1 MANIRDALY
10 KCMSNEIVETT
21 AKNSQT
27 ILLFTVGANEAF
39 SLSNYITLKSNT
51 SILGYIKIELSA
63 GVKDA
68 ATTQKPYYKLE
79 QCALYNNIT
88 SVEFVRHPNGND
100 KFDYYM
106 IVKYSTNVIPTIIIK
121 KDLTNG
127 DYVELLSSA
136 KDFTGNS
143 STISLV
149 SVEPDTEITDN
160 GRYFSSDDG
169 EIKIIKATPRN
180 TNLQTGVEKF
190 DVISGKNIVFY
201 GTSCKLIG
209 RKTAYESTVDESA
222 AFFLATPTKFT
233 YNGTRIDIVGK
244 GMLSEQAY
252 SIDMTSA
259 TDFYISSVRFSIQS
273 NSTEISSGNISLNTG
288 NGALLLAENG
298 DFTYYHRYGN
308 LNNIESFKITTDT
321 ISFYKSNF
329 TFNGPDNAT
338 TFTTFNFSN
347 VVRFNNKDKVVVG
360 DAIATN
366 SVVYLPRV
374 SDLKLARIRDIY
386 YSKGSTNITTL
397 GTITSGTWNGSVIDS
412 KYLPSNTTYAT
423 NNQTFENKKFKIG
436 NSEYT
441 PGTIISKN
449 VVTELRSA
457 SNASDT
463 VVPTEKAIAARLNNI
478 LGDQVL
484 LSYSNGTLTFTI
496 KNQNETF

>member
-1 MANIRDALY
+1 MANNIRDALY

-51 SILGYIKIELSA
+51 SVLGYIKIELSA

-68 ATTQKPYYKLE
+68 ANTQKPYYKLE
-79 QCALYNNIT
+79 QCALYNNVT

-127 DYVELLSSA
+127 DYIELLSSA
-136 KDFTGNS
+136 KDFTRNS

-201 GTSCKLIG
+201 GANCKLIG
-209 RKTAYESTVDESA
+209 RTTEYQSTVDEST
-222 AFFLATPTKFT
+222 AFFIATPSKLT
-233 YNGTRIDIVGK
+233 YSGTNINITGTGTIK
-244 GMLSEQAY
+244 EQAN
-252 SIDMTSA
+252 SFQMTA
-259 TDFYISSVRFSIQS
+259 TAEYYLNTPTFVVYGSNVANISSKKITLQTGV
-273 NSTEISSGNISLNTG
+273 SS
-288 NGALLLAENG
+288 LLLAENG
-298 DFTYYHRYGN
+298 DLTYNRSGDC
-308 LNNIESFKITTDT
+308 FKITADT
-321 ISFYKSNF
+321 IWFNRSNYV
-329 TFNGPDNAT
+329 FNNVGGT
-338 TFTTFNFSN
+338 GTTTFNFSN
-347 VVRFNNKDKVVVG
+347 VVKFNNKDKVVVG

-366 SVVYLPRV
+366 NAVYLPSV
-374 SDLKLARIRDIY
+374 SDLKLARIKDIY

-397 GTITSGTWNGSVIDS
+397 GTVTTGTWNGSVIDS
-412 KYLPSNTTYAT
+412 KYLPSSTTYET
-423 NNQTFENKKFKIG
+423 NTQTFENKKFKIG
-436 NSEYT
+436 TFEYA

-449 VVTELRSA
+449 SVNELHPTST
-457 SNASDT
+457 ASDID
-463 VVPTEKAIAARLNNI
+463 VPTEKAIATRLNDI

-484 LSYSNGTLTFTI
+484 LSYANGTLTFTI
-496 KNQNETF
+496 KNQNGTF

>member
-21 AKNSQT
+21 AKNSQS

-106 IVKYSTNVIPTIIIK
+106 IVRYSTNVIPTIIIK

-136 KDFTGNS
+136 KDFTKNS
-143 STISLV
+143 SSISLV

-201 GTSCKLIG
+201 GTNCKLIG
-209 RKTAYESTVDESA
+209 RTSEYQSTVDEST
-222 AFFLATPTKFT
+222 AFFIATPSKFT
-233 YNGTRIDIVGK
+233 YSGANININGTGTIK
-244 GMLSEQAY
+244 EQAN
-252 SIDMTSA
+252 SFQMTA
-259 TDFYISSVRFSIQS
+259 TAEYYLNTPTFVVYGSNVADISSKKITLQ
-273 NSTEISSGNISLNTG
+273 TGASS
-288 NGALLLAENG
+288 LLLAENG
-298 DFTYYHRYGN
+298 DLTYNRSG
-308 LNNIESFKITTDT
+308 ECFKITADT
-321 ISFYKSNF
+321 ILFNRSNYVF
-329 TFNGPDNAT
+329 SGGAST
-338 TFTTFNFSN
+338 TTFNFSN
-347 VVRFNNKDKVVVG
+347 VVKFNNSDKVVIG

-366 SVVYLPRV
+366 SSAYTP
-374 SDLKLARIRDIY
+374 SAADLKLARIRDIY

-397 GTITSGTWNGSVIDS
+397 GTITTGTWNGSVIDS
-412 KYLPSNTTYAT
+412 KYLPINTTYST
-423 NNQTFENKKFKIG
+423 NTQTFENKKFKIG
-436 NSEYT
+436 NSEYA

-449 VVTELRSA
+449 VVTELHSTSTA
-457 SNASDT
+457 TDSD
-463 VVPTEKAIAARLNNI
+463 VPTEKAIATRLNNI

>member
-1 MANIRDALY
+1 MANNIRDALY

-21 AKNSQT
+21 AKNNQT
-27 ILLFTVGANEAF
+27 ILLFTVGANEPF

-51 SILGYIKIELSA
+51 SVLGYIKIELSA

-68 ATTQKPYYKLE
+68 ANIQKPYYKLE

-106 IVKYSTNVIPTIIIK
+106 IVRYSTSVIPTIIIK

-136 KDFTGNS
+136 KDFTRNS

-149 SVEPDTEITDN
+149 TVEPDTEITDN

-180 TNLQTGVEKF
+180 TNLPTGVEKF

-209 RKTAYESTVDESA
+209 RKTAYESTVDEST

-233 YNGTRIDIVGK
+233 YSGTRIDIVGT

-252 SIDMTSA
+252 RIDMTSA
-259 TDFYISSVRFSIQS
+259 TDFYISSVGFSIQS
-273 NSTEISSGNISLNTG
+273 TSTGISSRNISLNTG

-329 TFNGPDNAT
+329 TFNGPDNVTA
-338 TFTTFNFSN
+338 FNFSN
-347 VVRFNNKDKVVVG
+347 VVKFNNKDKVVVG

-366 SVVYLPRV
+366 NAVYLPSV

-397 GTITSGTWNGSVIDS
+397 GIITTGTWNGSVIDS
-412 KYLPSNTTYAT
+412 KYLPSSTTYET
-423 NNQTFENKKFKIG
+423 NTQTFENKKFKIN
-436 NSEYT
+436 NSEYA

-449 VVTELRSA
+449 SVNELHST
-457 SNASDT
+457 STASDSD
-463 VVPTEKAIAARLNNI
+463 VPTEKAIATRLNNI

-496 KNQNETF
+496 KNQNDTF

>member
-1 MANIRDALY
+1 MGNIRDALY

-39 SLSNYITLKSNT
+39 SLSNYITLKSST

-63 GVKDA
+63 GVKDT

-88 SVEFVRHPNGND
+88 SVEFVRHTNGND

-106 IVKYSTNVIPTIIIK
+106 IVRYSANVIPTIIIK

-136 KDFTGNS
+136 KDFTRNS

-180 TNLQTGVEKF
+180 TNLPTGVEKF

-201 GTSCKLIG
+201 GANCKLIG
-209 RKTAYESTVDESA
+209 RMTEYASTVDETS
-222 AFFLATPTKFT
+222 AFFLATPNKLT
-233 YNGTRIDIVGK
+233 YNGNNLSFNCTNRISLYTTYMLELTSQDCDLIANRRLDIQG
-244 GMLSEQAY
+244 G
-252 SIDMTSA
+252 
-259 TDFYISSVRFSIQS
+259 SSVSIYS
-273 NSTEISSGNISLNTG
+273 PTISLYHNIWS
-288 NGALLLAENG
+288 LDIKENG
-298 DFTYYHRYGN
+298 DLTYNRN
-308 LNNIESFKITTDT
+308 SSNNVKITADT
-321 ISFYKSNF
+321 VTLTKQNF
-329 TFNGPDNAT
+329 IFTGPENT
-338 TFTTFNFSN
+338 TTFNFSN
-347 VVRFNNKDKVVVG
+347 VVKFNNKDKVVVG

-366 SVVYLPRV
+366 NAVYLPTV

-397 GTITSGTWNGSVIDS
+397 GTITTGTWKGSVIDK
-412 KYLPSNTTYAT
+412 KYLPSSTTYDT
-423 NNQTFENKKFKIG
+423 NTQTFENKKFKI
-436 NSEYT
+436 NDSVYA

-449 VVTELRSA
+449 SVTELHST
-457 SNASDT
+457 SDASDT
-463 VVPTEKAIAARLNNI
+463 NVPTEKAIATRLNSI

-496 KNQNETF
+496 KNQNDTF

>member
-1 MANIRDALY
+1 MGNIRDALY
-10 KCMSNEIVETT
+10 KCMSNEIVEAT

-51 SILGYIKIELSA
+51 GVLGYIKIELSA
-63 GVKDA
+63 GVKD

-106 IVKYSTNVIPTIIIK
+106 IVRYSTNVIPTVIIK

-136 KDFTGNS
+136 KDFTRNS

-169 EIKIIKATPRN
+169 EIKIVKATPRN

-201 GTSCKLIG
+201 GTNCKLIG
-209 RKTAYESTVDESA
+209 RTTEYASYASTVDETS
-222 AFFLATPTKFT
+222 AFFLATPTNFT
-233 YNGTRIDIVGK
+233 YSGTNI
-244 GMLSEQAY
+244 
-252 SIDMTSA
+252 
-259 TDFYISSVRFSIQS
+259 
-273 NSTEISSGNISLNTG
+273 NISGTAAIIEKATAFQMTATAEYKLDTPAFFVTG
-288 NGALLLAENG
+288 ANVASITSKKINLQTDAGSGSLLLAENG
-298 DFTYYHRYGN
+298 DLTYNRNDRSGDC
-308 LNNIESFKITTDT
+308 FKITSDT
-321 ISFYKSNF
+321 I
-329 TFNGPDNAT
+329 TFNRSKFVFSGPANA
-338 TFTTFNFSN
+338 TTFNFSN
-347 VVRFNNKDKVVVG
+347 VVTFNNKDKVVVG

-366 SVVYLPRV
+366 SAVYQPTKD
-374 SDLKLARIRDIY
+374 DLKLARIRDIY

-397 GTITSGTWNGSVIDS
+397 GTITTGTWKGSVIDK
-412 KYLPSNTTYAT
+412 KYLPSSTTYDT
-423 NNQTFENKKFKIG
+423 NTQTFENKKFKI
-436 NSEYT
+436 NDSVYV

-449 VVTELRSA
+449 SVTELHST
-457 SNASDT
+457 SDASDT
-463 VVPTEKAIAARLNNI
+463 NVPTEKAIATRLNNI

-496 KNQNETF
+496 KNQNDTF